1 MVYTLRIEEA
11 KQIIL
16 RNPGVICAVLKL
28 QKNLKTFCKII
39 VRCGENVGK
48 MLYKNGLQVSVGHL
62 RVPGAGIEPAR
73 IAPLVF
79 ETSASTDSA
88 IRAGVLCPKT
98 GTRRIDLLVKEC
110 KGIGNFRNCKIKRSF
125 CEHLPR
131 KSRETVLDTNLSEGY
146 LPRKPSKTVL
156 GLYRLASVR
165 CNAYGKMHAIP
176 SITTVSGANHT
187 RKCNRS
193 PHQSLRQH
201 QKDCYLCRL

>member
-48 MLYKNGLQVSVGHL
+48 ILYKNGLQVSVGHL
-62 RVPGAGIEPAR
+62 LVPGAGIEPAR

-88 IRAGVLCPKT
+88 IRAGVL
-98 GTRRIDLLVKEC
+98 
-110 KGIGNFRNCKIKRSF
+110 FQ
-125 CEHLPR
+125 LPVGVGLR
-131 KSRETVLDTNLSEGY
+131 WQGGMLGHPGCFLSG
-146 LPRKPSKTVL
+146 RFDQ
-156 GLYRLASVR
+156 G
-165 CNAYGKMHAIP
+165 
-176 SITTVSGANHT
+176 
-187 RKCNRS
+187 
-193 PHQSLRQH
+193 
-201 QKDCYLCRL
+201 

>member
-1 MVYTLRIEEA
+1 MQSRHVAEAIIWGSKFHQWLYTLRIEEA

-48 MLYKNGLQVSVGHL
+48 ILYKNGLQVSVGHL

-88 IRAGVLCPKT
+88 IWAFASAKL
-98 GTRRIDLLVKEC
+98 RRIFQPTKFFDQ
-110 KGIGNFRNCKIKRSF
+110 FF
-125 CEHLPR
+125 CSSAFFVPVLP
-131 KSRETVLDTNLSEGY
+131 VID
-146 LPRKPSKTVL
+146 
-156 GLYRLASVR
+156 
-165 CNAYGKMHAIP
+165 
-176 SITTVSGANHT
+176 
-187 RKCNRS
+187 
-193 PHQSLRQH
+193 
-201 QKDCYLCRL
+201 